1 MNVHA
6 LPVRSRSALTTM
18 KGAAASHPAA
28 KSTHHDPRWPQVAA
42 ALSALRAAGR
52 HAVRIVDAECGAG
65 TLLLSA
71 AHHAR
76 MLGFTAIEVRG
87 IDRSA
92 SAIGRA
98 RAAANR
104 APDAAIGASFEVADI
119 VTALQAEHDL
129 PADIVL
135 CHGGAAHDRRPQA
148 VAALRRAARVVIDD
162 RAASCARSVA
172 A

>member
-6 LPVRSRSALTTM
+6 LPVRSRTTIPSAR
-18 KGAAASHPAA
+18 GAGASRPPAKA
-28 KSTHHDPRWPQVAA
+28 HDPRWPQIAA
-42 ALSALRAAGR
+42 ALAVLRTAGR

-65 TLLLSA
+65 TLLLHA

-76 MLGFTAIEVRG
+76 MLGFTAIETRG
-87 IDRSA
+87 IDRSPG
-92 SAIGRA
+92 SIGRA

-104 APDAAIGASFEVADI
+104 NPDPAIGVSFEVADM

-135 CHGGAAHDRRPQA
+135 CHGMSVQDRRPQA
-148 VAALRRAARVVIDD
+148 VAALRHAGRTVIDD
-162 RAASCARSVA
+162 RAASCARDIA